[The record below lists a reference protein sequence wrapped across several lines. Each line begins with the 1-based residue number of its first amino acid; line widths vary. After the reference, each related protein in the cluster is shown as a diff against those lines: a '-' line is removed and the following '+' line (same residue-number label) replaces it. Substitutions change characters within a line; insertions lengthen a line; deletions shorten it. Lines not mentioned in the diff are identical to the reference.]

1 MMNQE
6 YQHSEIIEAYLRNNL
21 SGEQKNDFE
30 ELVRQDPLLY
40 NEFVFQQDIVSGL
53 QNHRKEQLKSRLNQV
68 DVSNPAQLGG
78 VGAVGMWLAGATLA
92 GLLGWFAY
100 TGFDNTKNASPG
112 ISVVQ
117 AVPEQAEAAAPKRA
131 HEANIEEAAA
141 GNTAEKVKTPKA
153 RKKNTIFR
161 KAKTPKPTKATVAAG
176 EATQILPDSGVPE
189 TPTEKTDSD
198 VSAQK
203 PPVVSYNGKAEAQ
216 NRLNVVDNTNN
227 RLKLH
232 YYYQNGRIALLGF
245 ERGYTF
251 LNVSA
256 ENTTY
261 LFYEDN
267 FYKLNLNQF
276 RPAPIKDVLVT
287 DAAMIESL
295 RKLVEER
302 K

>member
-1 MMNQE
+1 MNQE
-6 YQHSEIIEAYLRNNL
+6 YQHSEIIEAYLRNDL
-21 SGEQKNDFE
+21 SVEQKVDFE

-40 NEFVFQQDIVSGL
+40 NEFVLQQDIVSGL

-68 DVSNPAQLGG
+68 EVSSPAQLGG
-78 VGAVGMWLAGATLA
+78 VGAVGVWLAGATLA

-100 TGFDNTKNASPG
+100 TGFHDTKNASPE

-117 AVPEQAEAAAPKRA
+117 AVPEQAEASAPEPVRD
-131 HEANIEEAAA
+131 ANMEEAA
-141 GNTAEKVKTPKA
+141 GNTSEKVKAPKA
-153 RKKNTIFR
+153 RKKISIPR
-161 KAKTPKPTKATVAAG
+161 KAKTSKSVKTTVAAG
-176 EATQILPDSGVPE
+176 EAAQILPDSDVPE
-189 TPTEKTDSD
+189 TPTEKMDSD
-198 VSAQK
+198 VSLQK
-203 PPVVSYNGKAEAQ
+203 PPVASYNGKTEAQ

-251 LNVSA
+251 LNVPA

-267 FYKLNLNQF
+267 FYKLNLNQS
-276 RPAPIKDVLVT
+276 RPAPIKDVMVT
-287 DAAMIESL
+287 DAAVIESL
-295 RKLVEER
+295 RKLVENR
-302 K
+302 N